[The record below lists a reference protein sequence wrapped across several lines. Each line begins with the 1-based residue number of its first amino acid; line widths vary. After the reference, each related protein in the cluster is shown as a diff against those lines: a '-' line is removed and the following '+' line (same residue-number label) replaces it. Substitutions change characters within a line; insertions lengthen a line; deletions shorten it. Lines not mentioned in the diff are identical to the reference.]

1 MTQRLAPRPGG
12 TPGQVARFLV
22 VGSASVVVDL
32 TVYALL
38 TALSPLPWGAAKGL
52 SYAAGVVVGY
62 FGNKFWTFQSA
73 SRSAG
78 EPAMYLTL
86 YALTLALNIGCN
98 QLALAALG
106 QQFKLASFLFATG
119 ITTVTNFLGMKLVAF
134 RRGIEQRQMDQRSVT
149 SDACL
154 LTPDP

>member
-1 MTQRLAPRPGG
+1 MTQHLAPELRE
-12 TPGQVARFLV
+12 TRGQIARFLV
-22 VGSASVVVDL
+22 IGGASVAVDL
-32 TVYALL
+32 AVYAIL
-38 TALSPLPWGAAKGL
+38 TAFTPLSWAAAKGL

-73 SRSAG
+73 SRSVG
-78 EPAMYLTL
+78 EPALYLML

-106 QQFKLASFLFATG
+106 PQFKLGAFLFATG

-134 RRGIEQRQMDQRSVT
+134 RGGIEQRQMAQRYV
-149 SDACL
+149 
-154 LTPDP
+154 TPDS